1 MPLYNVINVLQVRG
15 INAFFKLEAGVTRG
29 QVPDSDQEIARL
41 RQMLAE
47 KDRELKALQEQARKW
62 SFDAGTTA
70 IERVWQDAGS
80 GASGPAIGSSAHEKV
95 RGAKGTDRP
104 TYDVAGAESHP
115 PFFIIGNGK
124 SGTTWL
130 MQLLNF
136 HPEVLCRGEGR
147 LFEKDWHRPDLRGTD
162 ASIPP
167 RSLYGALHHA
177 EDLRLW
183 VQRSVWARSEEVEDH
198 LDKLSG
204 LAIEYFLEQKLAKSS
219 KKIVGDKTPTT
230 SPDVIKEIHK
240 VCPGSKVIH
249 IVRDGRDI
257 EVSWMHHQWNRS
269 KDQGGIQILEPEEIE
284 RREAYR
290 QDPEKLQR
298 LGFFDEEKLQ
308 AGARAW
314 RSRIE
319 TLCADGPKLLGTNY
333 VETRYE
339 DLLRNTASE
348 VKRLLEFLEV
358 SSEEDVVRRLVNRAS
373 FENISGGR
381 QRGEEDP
388 TSLVRK
394 GIAGDWKNVFSDK
407 DKQIFKKEAGDLLIQ
422 LGYEKDNDW

>member
-1 MPLYNVINVLQVRG
+1 MPLYKLMNVLQVRG
-15 INAFFKLEAGVTRG
+15 INAFFNLEAGVTRG
-29 QVPDSDQEIARL
+29 PVPDSNQEIAEL
-41 RQMLAE
+41 RRTLAK
-47 KDRELKALQEQARKW
+47 KDRKLKALQEQTRKQR
-62 SFDAGTTA
+62 FDPGTRA
-70 IERVWQDAGS
+70 VGHISQNA
-80 GASGPAIGSSAHEKV
+80 GSSAPTPASGSLAQKKV
-95 RGAKGTDRP
+95 RGAKGTNRI
-104 TYDVAGAESHP
+104 TLGAAGPETP
-115 PFFIIGNGK
+115 PVFFIIGNGK

-130 MQLLNF
+130 MRLLNF
-136 HPEVLCRGEGR
+136 HPQVLCRGEGR
-147 LFEKDWHRPDLRGTD
+147 FFEKDWHRPDLRDIEANT
-162 ASIPP
+162 PP

-183 VQRSVWARSEEVEDH
+183 VQRSVWAKSEEIEDY

-204 LAIEYFLEQKLAKSS
+204 LAVEYFLERELAKSG

-230 SPDVIKEIHK
+230 SPNVIKEIHRL
-240 VCPGSKVIH
+240 CPGSKVIH
-249 IVRDGRDI
+249 IIRDGRDI

-269 KDQGGIQILEPEEIE
+269 KDQGGIQILEPEETE

-298 LGFFDEEKLQ
+298 LGFFDEGKLR
-308 AGARAW
+308 AGASAW

-319 TLCADGPKLLGTNY
+319 TLCADGPELLGNNY

-348 VKRLLEFLEV
+348 AKRLLEFLEV
-358 SSEEDVVRRLVNRAS
+358 RSDEGVVRRLVNQAS

-394 GIAGDWKNVFSDK
+394 GITGDWKNVFSDR
-407 DKQIFKKEAGDLLIQ
+407 DKQIYKKEAGDLLIQ
-422 LGYEKDNDW
+422 LGYEKDNNW

>member
-1 MPLYNVINVLQVRG
+1 MPLYKVMNVLQVRG
-15 INAFFKLEAGVTRG
+15 INAFFNLEAGVTRG
-29 QVPDSDQEIARL
+29 PVPDLNQEIARL
-41 RQMLAE
+41 RRTLAE
-47 KDRELKALQEQARKW
+47 KDRKLKALQKQTTKQR
-62 SFDAGTTA
+62 FDPATSAMG
-70 IERVWQDAGS
+70 QMGQNPGS
-80 GASGPAIGSSAHEKV
+80 GAPTPASGSLAQKKM
-95 RGAKGTDRP
+95 RGAKGKDR
-104 TYDVAGAESHP
+104 TNYDLARAEQHP

-130 MQLLNF
+130 MRLLNF
-136 HPEVLCRGEGR
+136 HPEVLCRGEGK
-147 LFEKDWHRPDLRGTD
+147 LFEKHWHRPDLRDVEANT
-162 ASIPP
+162 AP
-167 RSLYGALHHA
+167 RSLYGAVHHA

-183 VQRSVWARSEEVEDH
+183 VQRSVWAKSEEMEDY

-204 LAIEYFLEQKLAKSS
+204 LAIVFFLERELAKSG
-219 KKIVGDKTPTT
+219 KQIVGDKTPIT

-249 IVRDGRDI
+249 IIRDGRDI

-298 LGFFDEEKLQ
+298 LGFFDDEKLR

-319 TLCADGPKLLGTNY
+319 TLCADGPELLGNNY

-348 VKRLLEFLEV
+348 VKRLLEFLQVRSNEV
-358 SSEEDVVRRLVNRAS
+358 VVRRLVNQSR
-373 FENISGGR
+373 FENFSGGR

-407 DKQIFKKEAGDLLIQ
+407 DKQIFKQEAGDLLIQ
-422 LGYEKDNDW
+422 LGYEKDNNW

>member
-1 MPLYNVINVLQVRG
+1 MPLYNVINVLRVRG

-29 QVPDSDQEIARL
+29 PVPDSNQEIARL
-41 RQMLAE
+41 HRMLSE
-47 KDRELKALQEQARKW
+47 KDRELEALQERARKQR
-62 SFDAGTTA
+62 FDAGT
-70 IERVWQDAGS
+70 IP
-80 GASGPAIGSSAHEKV
+80 ASATGSSAHKKV
-95 RGAKGTDRP
+95 RGARGTGRT
-104 TYDVAGAESHP
+104 TYDVAGAERHP

-130 MQLLNF
+130 MRLLNF

-147 LFEKDWHRPDLRGTD
+147 LFEKDWHRPDLRDTETNT
-162 ASIPP
+162 PP
-167 RSLYGALHHA
+167 RSLYGALYHS

-183 VQRSVWARSEEVEDH
+183 VQRSVWSKSGEMEDYF
-198 LDKLSG
+198 DKLSG
-204 LAIEYFLEQKLAKSS
+204 LAIEYFLERELAKTS
-219 KKIVGDKTPTT
+219 KKLVGDKTPTT
-230 SPDVIKEIHK
+230 SPDVIKEIHRL
-240 VCPGSKVIH
+240 CPGSKVIH
-249 IVRDGRDI
+249 IIRDGRDI

-269 KDQGGIQILEPEEIE
+269 KDRGGIQILEPEEVE

-290 QDPEKLQR
+290 HDPEKLQR
-298 LGFFDEEKLQ
+298 LGFFDEEKLR

-319 TLCADGPKLLGTNY
+319 TLCADGPELLGNNY

-348 VKRLLEFLEV
+348 IKRLLEFLQVRSNEG
-358 SSEEDVVRRLVNRAS
+358 VVRRLVNQSS
-373 FENISGGR
+373 FENFSGGR

-394 GIAGDWKNVFSDK
+394 GIAGDWKNVFSDT
-407 DKQIFKKEAGDLLIQ
+407 DKQIFKKEAGDLLIK
-422 LGYEKDNDW
+422 LGYEKDNNW